1 MDVCMQVVEVSLQDG
16 VTPHVIVFAS
26 VLSAIY
32 RSTVLDDEARVQQ
45 AFQIAYKMKQ
55 MDVEVQLFFCFSFLL
70 CISASVLL
78 LFLASAS
85 LGW

>member
-1 MDVCMQVVEVSLQDG
+1 MDVCMQVVEVSIQDG

-45 AFQIAYKMKQ
+45 AFQIAHKMKQ
-55 MDVEVQLFFCFSFLL
+55 MGVEVQLFCSFSTFF
-70 CISASVLL
+70 SAFLL
-78 LFLASAS
+78 LFSS
-85 LGW
+85 CS